1 VTSLLVDLSLNTS
14 NSLPITNLRKQH
26 RRDQLKRKREQV
38 FIQASLRFAPV
49 ARLRGRGPQT
59 SIHVSVEWIM
69 VTSSYDTPTEIASL
83 HGMDANASSTS
94 EVEAELARYL
104 PHLGKMGT
112 QLKQTS
118 AQIEESVVG
127 VCRSFQGIADRAR
140 ATVAR
145 TTGFLGREEDLGAG
159 KRSFEGLLQA
169 CGATMLNILS
179 ATAEAGETSDR
190 AVERI
195 GEMDQASQQITVQLR
210 QLEDI
215 ANGNKILALNAR
227 IEAAHS
233 GEHGAG
239 FAAVAVELASQTA
252 KSRDVTNLVG
262 DLVGNLRALAQAT
275 LDDLTR
281 MHDREQE
288 RAAQCKREVDKA
300 LHDLHAAHD
309 EMKAML
315 SGMTED
321 GALLAND
328 IGSAVRG
335 LQFQDRISQR
345 IAHVV
350 ADLDTLRE
358 RLADH
363 FDTASLPEAA
373 ADQGFTAYTMQEERE
388 VAGLHGHEAAAGDIE
403 LF

>member
-1 VTSLLVDLSLNTS
+1 MV
-14 NSLPITNLRKQH
+14 
-26 RRDQLKRKREQV
+26 
-38 FIQASLRFAPV
+38 AS
-49 ARLRGRGPQT
+49 T
-59 SIHVSVEWIM
+59 
-69 VTSSYDTPTEIASL
+69 YDTPAETSLFEDAGRGAGAGPGAAST
-83 HGMDANASSTS
+83 A

-104 PHLGKMGT
+104 PHFAKMGT

-145 TTGFLGREEDLGAG
+145 TTDFLGRGDGGGG
-159 KRSFEGLLQA
+159 KRSFEGLLQS
-169 CGATMLNILS
+169 CGATIQNIMS

-195 GEMDQASQQITVQLR
+195 GQMDRASQQISVQLR

-215 ANGNKILALNAR
+215 SKGNKILALNAR

-233 GEHGAG
+233 GEHGTG
-239 FAAVAVELASQTA
+239 FAAVAVELASQTE
-252 KSRDVTNLVG
+252 KSRAVTNHVG
-262 DLVGNLRALAQAT
+262 DLVGNLRALAQET
-275 LDDLTR
+275 LEDLRR
-281 MHDREQE
+281 MHDREQA
-288 RAAQCKREVDKA
+288 RASECKREVDLA
-300 LHDLHAAHD
+300 LRELHTAHG

-321 GALLAND
+321 GVLLAND
-328 IGSAVRG
+328 IGGAVRG
-335 LQFQDRISQR
+335 LQFQDRIAQR

-350 ADLDTLRE
+350 EDLDTVRE
-358 RLADH
+358 RLTAH
-363 FDTASLPEAA
+363 FGEVSGPEAA
-373 ADQGFTAYTMQEERE
+373 DNEGFSAYTMQEERE
-388 VAGLHGHEAAAGDIE
+388 VAGLHDDEAGAGDVE

>member
-1 VTSLLVDLSLNTS
+1 
-14 NSLPITNLRKQH
+14 
-26 RRDQLKRKREQV
+26 
-38 FIQASLRFAPV
+38 
-49 ARLRGRGPQT
+49 
-59 SIHVSVEWIM
+59 
-69 VTSSYDTPTEIASL
+69 
-83 HGMDANASSTS
+83 
-94 EVEAELARYL
+94 
-104 PHLGKMGT
+104 MGT
-112 QLKQTS
+112 QLQQTS
-118 AQIEESVVG
+118 AQIEESVVD
-127 VCRSFQGIADRAR
+127 VCKSFQGIADRAR

-145 TTGFLGREEDLGAG
+145 TTGFLGREEDIGAG
-159 KRSFEGLLQA
+159 RRSFDGLLQA
-169 CGATMLNILS
+169 CGATMLNIMN
-179 ATAEAGETSDR
+179 ATAEAGEISDR
-190 AVERI
+190 AVDRI
-195 GEMDQASQQITVQLR
+195 SEMDKASQQISIQLR

-252 KSRDVTNLVG
+252 KSRDVTNQVG
-262 DLVGNLRALAQAT
+262 DLVGNLRALAQVT
-275 LDDLTR
+275 LDDLRR

-288 RAAQCKREVDKA
+288 RASQCKREVDKA
-300 LHDLHAAHD
+300 LHDLHTAHG

-345 IAHVV
+345 ISHVV
-350 ADLDTLRE
+350 ADLDTIRG

-363 FDTASLPEAA
+363 FGTVSLPEAA
-373 ADQGFTAYTMQEERE
+373 ADEGFSAYTMHEERQ
-388 VAGLHGHEAAAGDIE
+388 VAGLQGREAAAGDIE